1 MARPKTPRLNRAM
14 IVDAALELVTSSKGL
29 TMPGLADTLGVSV
42 SSVYHHVR
50 NRTELVELI
59 RGRIA
64 GREFVN
70 VDRNGPW
77 RTVLATWLREYRS
90 AFSAYPEL
98 VRLLIGQ
105 TVSAPEVLAQ
115 YEYIAG
121 VIIDAGFPREEALPV
136 IMVFDSFAL
145 GSALDLSAPDVIW
158 ATDDTNHPNMTT
170 AIAAAPTEVVARA
183 DAAFEY
189 GLRCLLDGLALRLG
203 ETPSAT
209 STSYS

>member
-14 IVDAALELVTSSKGL
+14 IVDAALELVSSSKGL
-29 TMPGLADTLGVSV
+29 TMPGLADKLGVSV

-64 GREFVN
+64 GREFGDL
-70 VDRNGPW
+70 DRNGPW

-90 AFSAYPEL
+90 AFSPYPDL

-105 TVSAPEVLAQ
+105 TISAPEVLEQ

-121 VIIDAGFPREEALPV
+121 VIIAAGFPREEALPV
-136 IMVFDSFAL
+136 IMVLDSFAL
-145 GSALDLSAPDVIW
+145 GSALDLSAPDEIW
-158 ATDDTNHPNMTT
+158 AANPTEHAHLTT
-170 AIAAAPTEVVARA
+170 AIAAAPAEVVARA

-189 GLRCLLDGLALRLG
+189 GLRCLLDGLAFRLG
-203 ETPSAT
+203 ETPTAT
-209 STSYS
+209 T

>member
-14 IVDAALELVTSSKGL
+14 IVDAALELVASAKGL
-29 TMPGLADTLGVSV
+29 TMPGLADALGVSV

-64 GREFVN
+64 AREFAE
-70 VDRNGPW
+70 VDQDGRW
-77 RTVLATWLREYRS
+77 RTALAAWLHGYRS
-90 AFSAYPEL
+90 AFSPYPDL

-105 TVSAPEVLAQ
+105 TISAPEVLEQ
-115 YEYIAG
+115 YEHIAQ
-121 VIIDAGFPREEALPV
+121 VIIEAGFPREEALPV
-136 IMVFDSFAL
+136 IMVLDSFAL

-158 ATDDTNHPNMTT
+158 ATTAADHPHMTT
-170 AIAAAPTEVVARA
+170 AIAAAPAEVVARA

-203 ETPSAT
+203 ETPSAAN
-209 STSYS
+209 